1 VSLST
6 IIVGRTGNTTSTE
19 LETQHVEYVDRSRNI
34 DHDIIASSL
43 TDARVEAA
51 NPLALF
57 RYDEG
62 EYFTQGSVGEESA
75 RYTSNRPAAQ
85 KKLLDI
91 DDLRE
96 IYGFKRWTIRTYCSQ
111 EKIPFIKIGRRV
123 FFDPAAIDAW
133 IKEHTRPVR
142 EVDLS

>member
-1 VSLST
+1 V
-6 IIVGRTGNTTSTE
+6 
-19 LETQHVEYVDRSRNI
+19 ETQHVEYLDRSRNI
-34 DHDIIASSL
+34 DNDIIASSL

-51 NPLALF
+51 NPLALL

-62 EYFTQGSVGEESA
+62 RYFTQGSVSEEVT
-75 RYTSNRPAAQ
+75 RYTSNGPAAQ

-91 DDLRE
+91 DDLGE
-96 IYGFKRWTIRTYCSQ
+96 IYGFKHWTIRTYCSQ
-111 EKIPFIKIGRRV
+111 GKIPFIKIGRRV

-133 IKEHTRPVR
+133 INEHTRPVR